1 MAKYPITPEFLD
13 ELPEQIAELYERLA
27 DYLLADICSRFEY
40 HDKATGTVILHL
52 RQLIRQGYNKTDL
65 QKYLKKLISISDV
78 EFEKMWSA
86 ARGENQTYFDI
97 AIGDNAT
104 FDREAFGSTIDAI
117 YAQTLGELRNI
128 TRTMGFVLRV
138 ANGVQMFD
146 LDEAYIRLM
155 DEALMKV
162 EGGVSYNVAVREAVK
177 QLTDSGVQYINYA
190 SGWHNRVDVA
200 ARRAVV
206 TGVVQM
212 SRRYSEQ
219 TADVLDTPY
228 REVTAH
234 RGARDVDK
242 PNPWSNHKRWQGKVY
257 SIRSGDKYP
266 SIYDVCGLDEVDG
279 LCGANCRH
287 LYRAYVEGVT
297 ERTYTD
303 EELAEIDPPPFT
315 YQGKE
320 YTFYEA
326 TQKQRQIETAIRKT
340 KRELIGAKA
349 SGDEQTY
356 TDKVSRYRRLTD
368 EYHSFC
374 KAAGL
379 REQPERSNIAEFGTA
394 DAKDLVKALKKLT

>member
-1 MAKYPITPEFLD
+1 MKYPITPEFLQD
-13 ELPEQIAELYERLA
+13 IPEQITVLYERLA

-40 HDKATGTVILHL
+40 REDATGTVIMHL
-52 RQLIRQGYNKTDL
+52 RQLIRQGYSKNDL
-65 QKYLKKLISISDV
+65 QKYLKKLISISDA
-78 EFEKMWSA
+78 EFNKIWSA

-97 AIGDNAT
+97 TIGENAT
-104 FDREAFGSTIDAI
+104 FDREAFDSTIDAI

-128 TRTMGFVLRV
+128 TRTMGFALRV

-162 EGGVSYNVAVREAVK
+162 EGGVSYNVAIREAVQ
-177 QLTDSGVQYINYA
+177 QLTDSGVQWIDYA

-212 SRRYSEQ
+212 SRQYSEQ
-219 TADVLDTPY
+219 TADILDTPY

-242 PNPWSNHKRWQGKVY
+242 PNPWSNHKKWQGKVY

-266 SIYDVCGLDEVDG
+266 SIYDVCGLEEVDG

-287 LYRAYVEGVT
+287 LYHAFVDGVT

-303 EELAEIDPPPFT
+303 EELADIDPPPIT

-356 TDKVSRYRRLTD
+356 TDKAARYRRLTD

-379 REQPERSNIAEFGTA
+379 REQPERSNIAEFDTA
-394 DAKDLVKALKKLT
+394 DAKDLVNTIKKLAR

>member
-1 MAKYPITPEFLD
+1 MKYPITPEFLQD
-13 ELPEQIAELYERLA
+13 IPEQITVLYERLA

-40 HDKATGTVILHL
+40 REDATGTVIMHL
-52 RQLIRQGYNKTDL
+52 RQLIRQGYSKNDL
-65 QKYLKKLISISDV
+65 QKYLKKLISISDA
-78 EFEKMWSA
+78 EFNKIWSA

-97 AIGDNAT
+97 TIGENAT
-104 FDREAFGSTIDAI
+104 FDREAFDSTIDAI

-128 TRTMGFVLRV
+128 TRTMGFALRV

-162 EGGVSYNVAVREAVK
+162 EGGVSYNVAIREAVQ
-177 QLTDSGVQYINYA
+177 QLTDSGVQWIDYA

-212 SRRYSEQ
+212 SRQYSEQ
-219 TADVLDTPY
+219 TADILDTPY

-234 RGARDVDK
+234 RGARDADK
-242 PNPWSNHKRWQGKVY
+242 PNPWSNHKKWQGKVY

-287 LYRAYVEGVT
+287 LYHAFVDGVT

-303 EELAEIDPPPFT
+303 EELADIDPPPIT

-356 TDKVSRYRRLTD
+356 TDKAARYRRLTD

-379 REQPERSNIAEFGTA
+379 REQPERSNIAEFDTA
-394 DAKDLVKALKKLT
+394 DAKDLVNTIKKLAR